1 MQKRK
6 LFNILRIV
14 CYCLGFPL
22 LFLIGLIASMPF
34 FGEPVYADAC
44 ANGILILLGMWAIV
58 EIVRFSMKFALRKS
72 RLLQTI
78 VTVAVA
84 IIVMAVPMFVMD
96 AVLSKQYGEIV
107 NDSANIAVSFENG
120 SKLKVEGE
128 AEVTLSDK
136 LEVPTEF
143 FNAGFETENY
153 EYQVGWFKG
162 VTNTKRRDGMLYY
175 QLISE
180 TDAFMNKTGINKW
193 LNFKDYKFNNYE
205 EDTGDGLALG
215 VASML
220 EKDINTSR
228 EIIALY
234 YYQTEVLHA
243 TPSSELTVRYY
254 VVTGNTYNLEGKIK
268 ELVTAEGYN
277 PESTVEGLKKVNA
290 LKAVAESVSKSNM
303 SINDLYELKL
313 HLETR
318 PSLYPVLAVRNYIY
332 IFIGIVAFMYVLIY
346 MLNEKRLAT
355 PEDEMITC
363 CLNKLRKSDEK
374 AENKKGGT
382 ENE

>member
-268 ELVTAEGYN
+268 DLVTAEGYN
-277 PESTVEGLKKVNA
+277 PESTVEGLKKVNV

-363 CLNKLRKSDEK
+363 CLKKLRKSDEK

>member
-22 LFLIGLIASMPF
+22 LFLIGLIVSMPF

-107 NDSANIAVSFENG
+107 NDSANIAVSFESG

-128 AEVTLSDK
+128 AEVTLADK

-180 TDAFMNKTGINKW
+180 TDSFMQKTGINKW

-215 VASML
+215 VTSML

-234 YYQTEVLHA
+234 YYKTEVLHA

-268 ELVTAEGYN
+268 ELVIAEGYN
-277 PESTVEGLKKVNA
+277 PDSTVEGLKKVND
-290 LKAVAESVSKSNM
+290 LKSVAESVSKSNM

-332 IFIGIVAFMYVLIY
+332 VFIGIVAFMYVLIY

-363 CLNKLRKSDEK
+363 CLKNLRKSDEK

>member
-277 PESTVEGLKKVNA
+277 PESTVEGLKKVND

-363 CLNKLRKSDEK
+363 CLKKLRKSDEK